1 MEEELCQRFKISP
14 QNYVMI
20 KQILIRE
27 SLRQGIIE
35 LEEAE
40 KIFKV

>member
-27 SLRQGIIE
+27 SQRQGIIE